1 MLAAGSPWA
10 ARRVGHEAI
19 SDVVRKTL
27 LTFWNTISFHALYA
41 SASQFELAQTP
52 PKEKRTVLDHWILSE
67 LNVLITAVDKAYA
80 DFDSQTAG
88 RELARF
94 IDDLSNWYV
103 RRSRR
108 RFWDGDVAA
117 LGTLHE
123 CLVTLTKLL
132 APMVPFIAEHT
143 WQELVRIANP
153 AVETSVHLADF
164 PIADATAINVVL
176 NEQVAM
182 TRRVVELGRSARAES
197 GIKIRQPL
205 ERALIS
211 AQGWAALPEEMKA
224 QIADELNVNNLQDIA
239 HADGDLVDISIKA
252 NFKSLGAKYGKAV
265 QEVAQLIQAADAPAL
280 VRQLRTGPSATIGS
294 FNISLEDLVVT
305 EVPRSGWMVAS
316 HDGESVALDLTLTPA
331 LIAAGN
337 VREFIRIVQERRK
350 SDGFDISDR
359 IQLRWSAPKE
369 LIPTIESAASHIC
382 DEVLATS
389 FTLDGSLQPESNE
402 LGVGISLTRA

>member
-1 MLAAGSPWA
+1 
-10 ARRVGHEAI
+10 
-19 SDVVRKTL
+19 
-27 LTFWNTISFHALYA
+27 
-41 SASQFELAQTP
+41 
-52 PKEKRTVLDHWILSE
+52 
-67 LNVLITAVDKAYA
+67 
-80 DFDSQTAG
+80 
-88 RELARF
+88 
-94 IDDLSNWYV
+94 
-103 RRSRR
+103 
-108 RFWDGDVAA
+108 
-117 LGTLHE
+117 
-123 CLVTLTKLL
+123 
-132 APMVPFIAEHT
+132 
-143 WQELVRIANP
+143 
-153 AVETSVHLADF
+153 
-164 PIADATAINVVL
+164 
-176 NEQVAM
+176 
-182 TRRVVELGRSARAES
+182 
-197 GIKIRQPL
+197 
-205 ERALIS
+205 
-211 AQGWAALPEEMKA
+211 MKA

-265 QEVAQLIQAADAPAL
+265 QEVAQLIQAADAPSL
-280 VRQLRTGPSATIGS
+280 VRQLRTEPSATIGS
-294 FNISLEDLVVT
+294 FKISLEDLVVT

-359 IQLRWSAPKE
+359 IQLTWSAPKE

>member
-1 MLAAGSPWA
+1 
-10 ARRVGHEAI
+10 
-19 SDVVRKTL
+19 VRKTL

-164 PIADATAINVVL
+164 PIADATAINVAL

-265 QEVAQLIQAADAPAL
+265 QEVAQLIQAADAPSL
-280 VRQLRTGPSATIGS
+280 VRQLRTEPSATIGS
-294 FNISLEDLVVT
+294 FKISLEDLVVT

-359 IQLRWSAPKE
+359 IQLTWSAPKE